1 MIGRVIALSASA
13 ALLATCAAP
22 EDGPPANLLLVIID
36 TLRPDHLGAYGYER
50 PTAPHLDR
58 FADSAVVF
66 ERAYAT
72 SSWTLPSVA
81 SLLTAEYPAGH
92 RVRSTRS
99 ALAPDFV
106 TVTERLAAAG
116 FATGAVVSHVFLAR
130 RYGLDQGF
138 ADYDDEQ
145 IAKRIEDSHKAV
157 SSPLVTEKGIA
168 WLASRRNA
176 EDGRRWFLWLHY
188 FDPHAEYLTHPG
200 VSERFGEGAENRYDG
215 EIAFTDAHLGEIFDA
230 LAELGFEHDTLVI
243 VVSDHGEAFGEHGF
257 GGHRL
262 SLHEEELLVALI
274 VRAPGIAPRR
284 VATPVSL
291 VDVAPTILELL
302 DVSPLPPAAGASLV
316 PALHGETVVRPPIL
330 AELRSALDWRRVDA
344 VIDDRWKLMEH
355 RVRGISLYDLAADPG
370 ERRNLAATRLG
381 VAKRLRGEL
390 QALRFASRRRGKTV
404 DAAPAAPLDPELIRQ
419 LEALGYAEE
428 PAGDETKKPHLSTSD
443 K

>member
-1 MIGRVIALSASA
+1 MIGRGIALSALAASLSA
-13 ALLATCAAP
+13 CAAP
-22 EDGPPANLLLVIID
+22 EDRPPANLLLVTVD

-81 SLLTAEYPAGH
+81 SLLTAEYPSGH
-92 RVRSTRS
+92 RVRGKRS
-99 ALAPDFV
+99 ALASGFS
-106 TVTERLAAAG
+106 TVTERLADAG

-145 IAKRIEDSHKAV
+145 ICKRVEDSHKKV
-157 SSPLVTEKGIA
+157 SSPLVTEKGLA
-168 WLASRRNA
+168 WLASRRDA

-188 FDPHAEYLTHPG
+188 FDPHTEYLTHPG
-200 VSERFGEGAENRYDG
+200 VSERFGESAENRYDG

-262 SLHEEELLVALI
+262 SLHEEELLAVLI

-302 DVSPLPPAAGASLV
+302 DVSPLPPASGSSLV
-316 PALHGETVVRPPIL
+316 PALHGEAVVRPPIL

-344 VIDDRWKLMEH
+344 VIDGRWKLMEH

-370 ERRNLAATRLG
+370 ERRNLAATRPG
-381 VAKRLRGEL
+381 VAKRLYGEL
-390 QALRFASRRRGKTV
+390 QALKLASRGRGETV
-404 DAAPAAPLDPELIRQ
+404 DAAPAAPLDPELSRH
-419 LEALGYAEE
+419 LEALGYAEG
-428 PAGDETKKPHLSTSD
+428 PAGDETEKPHFPTSD